1 MASDRRQFLRESGI
15 ALGAVTGGS
24 MTAEELAPRQ
34 PPQLATHDLEPL
46 QQAGFGWEISDI
58 NNNGADVLF
67 EVARDMTLRSLAV
80 DVAYMITAAPL
91 LAGFAEVLCRIFVA
105 RGGPSAQASP
115 ASGLFG
121 NLQVRN
127 PNGLRVGFDPNVIQD
142 LFYQVI
148 LKTWVPVD
156 GTASAA
162 SRNVRLE
169 PLLSLS
175 AGDFLIFH
183 MDHLGVPGDV
193 EMQVVLGCLPR

>member
-24 MTAEELAPRQ
+24 VTVEALAPRQ
-34 PPQLATHDLEPL
+34 PPQLMTQEFKPL

-67 EVARDMTLRSLAV
+67 QVVTDMTLRSLAV
-80 DVAYMITAAPL
+80 DLAYMITAAPVS
-91 LAGFAEVLCRIFVA
+91 AGFAEVLCRIRAA

-121 NLQVRN
+121 SLQVWN
-127 PNGLRVGFDPNVIQD
+127 PNGLHVGFDPEVIQD
-142 LFYQVI
+142 LFFQVI
-148 LKTWVPVD
+148 LKTWVPAD
-156 GTASAA
+156 GTASAT

-169 PLLSLS
+169 PLLSLN